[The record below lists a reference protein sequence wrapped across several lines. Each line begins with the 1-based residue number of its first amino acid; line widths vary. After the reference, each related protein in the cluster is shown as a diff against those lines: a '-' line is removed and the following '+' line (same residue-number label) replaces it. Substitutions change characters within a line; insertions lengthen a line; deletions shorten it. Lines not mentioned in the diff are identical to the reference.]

1 MNVTKGAFLALITLQ
16 VPRILE
22 PFARDRDKPKTC
34 ISYDK
39 SPHRAFILSLPE
51 HTRVPYVPQNTKYG
65 RYLAGFP
72 ESSPDA
78 HPERLKGWLRDG
90 SSSAAPE

>member
-1 MNVTKGAFLALITLQ
+1 MNVTKGAFLALITLE

-51 HTRVPYVPQNTKYG
+51 HKGYHTFLKILSMAGNWLGSRSPHRMRTQNG
-65 RYLAGFP
+65 
-72 ESSPDA
+72 
-78 HPERLKGWLRDG
+78 
-90 SSSAAPE
+90 